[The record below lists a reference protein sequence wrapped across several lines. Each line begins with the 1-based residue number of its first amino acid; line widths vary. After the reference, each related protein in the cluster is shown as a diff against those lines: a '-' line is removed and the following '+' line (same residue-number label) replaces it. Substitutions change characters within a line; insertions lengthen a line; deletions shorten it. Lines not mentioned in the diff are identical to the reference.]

1 MFGNN
6 GKSQLEL
13 LIGADE
19 NVLWSG
25 KPNKRG
31 FILEG
36 IFNSMLPFALFWA
49 FVDLSIIRGI
59 FTGDINNASNESTL
73 FILIFMAVHMMPVWI
88 YLFGIL
94 TVIIKYKNTQYAVT
108 EKGVYVSSGVFTTNC
123 DMRPFSE
130 ITNIRV
136 HRGIIDQMLGVGDV
150 ILSTNDYYR
159 TSRGRTMRYQLSI
172 DSIRDY
178 VEVFEYIENAQSSIS
193 KEAKNSD
200 PIN

>member
-36 IFNSMLPFALFWA
+36 IFNSMLPLALFWA
-49 FVDLSIIRGI
+49 FIDLSIIRGI
-59 FTGDINNASNESTL
+59 LTGGINNASNESTL

-130 ITNIRV
+130 ITNISV

-200 PIN
+200 PI

>member
-49 FVDLSIIRGI
+49 FIDLSIIRGI

-108 EKGVYVSSGVFTTNC
+108 EKGVYVSSGVFTANC

>member
-36 IFNSMLPFALFWA
+36 IFNSMLPLALFWA
-49 FVDLSIIRGI
+49 FIDLSIIRGI

-200 PIN
+200 PI